1 MLHTIYIHYILY
13 ILLLYR
19 YSIAVES
26 TSLLLEVPCGPG
38 ECKWIDYPIECC
50 IERLPFLILLSA
62 LFILHCIWFKLLLK
76 KGFRELF
83 GSGEREK
90 SVDETK
96 KK

>member
-1 MLHTIYIHYILY
+1 M
-13 ILLLYR
+13 LLLYR

-50 IERLPFLILLSA
+50 IERLPFLILLGA
-62 LFILHCIWFKLLLK
+62 LLLLHCIWFKLLLK

-90 SVDETK
+90 SVDEK
-96 KK
+96 KKK